1 MDNCIFRVPREPLET
16 ESTVF
21 RDMFLLPQADGVTVE
36 GLDDNK
42 PVVLEGIEKSDFEQL
57 LKVLL
62 HRSVLIPNLC
72 FLGGE
77 R

>member
-1 MDNCIFRVPREPLET
+1 
-16 ESTVF
+16 
-21 RDMFLLPQADGVTVE
+21 MFLLPQADGVTVE